1 MDDAIHLKVYQ
12 KFFAILVSVLPGV
25 NLVLGLSALFLF
37 LFADVMGIEW
47 GWALGIAAILLC
59 VMFTGWIFVGIG
71 IQKWAEEK
79 GTGMLAGICAPFILV
94 DTAFMGWLFVETVIF
109 ASSPGGEDEA
119 EALRMVVEVVT
130 SLA

>member
-79 GTGMLAGICAPFILV
+79 GTGMLAGLCAPFILV
-94 DTAFMGWLFVETVIF
+94 DTLFMGWLFVETVIF
-109 ASSPGGEDEA
+109 ASSPGGEDE
-119 EALRMVVEVVT
+119 EALRMVVEVV
-130 SLA
+130 SALV